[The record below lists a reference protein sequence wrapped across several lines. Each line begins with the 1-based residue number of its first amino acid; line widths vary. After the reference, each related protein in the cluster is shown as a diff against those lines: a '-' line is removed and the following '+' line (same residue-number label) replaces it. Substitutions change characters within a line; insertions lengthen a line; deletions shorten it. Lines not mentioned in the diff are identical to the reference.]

1 MKFFITIF
9 VHSPYPRIVVLHAFL
24 FLSNQF
30 IKNCTEISKIVKELQ
45 DTPVT
50 KLFRFAKSSNWI

>member
-30 IKNCTEISKIVKELQ
+30 IKKLHWNLQ
-45 DTPVT
+45 DFQGTSRYTSDKV
-50 KLFRFAKSSNWI
+50 I